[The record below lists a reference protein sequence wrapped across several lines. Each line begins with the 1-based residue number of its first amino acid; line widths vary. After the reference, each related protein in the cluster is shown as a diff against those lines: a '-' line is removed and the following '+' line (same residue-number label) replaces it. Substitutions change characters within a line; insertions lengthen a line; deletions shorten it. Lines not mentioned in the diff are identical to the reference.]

1 MIYLTSE
8 NFNETIEKNER
19 VLVDFYA
26 DWCGPCKMLAPII
39 DELEKELENVL
50 VCKVNVDDAP
60 QLAVLFKVE
69 YIPTIVYIKNG
80 QLESSLTGLKTKD
93 EILGMIK

>member
-1 MIYLTSE
+1 MLHLNSE
-8 NFNETIEKNER
+8 NFNKTIEENER

-26 DWCGPCKMLAPII
+26 DWCGPCKMLSPTIE
-39 DELEKELENVL
+39 ELERELNDVL

-69 YIPTIVYIKNG
+69 YIPTVVYIKNG
-80 QLESSLTGLKTKD
+80 QLQASLTGLKTKAD
-93 EILGMIK
+93 ILEMIK

>member
-1 MIYLTSE
+1 
-8 NFNETIEKNER
+8 
-19 VLVDFYA
+19 
-26 DWCGPCKMLAPII
+26 MLAPII

-80 QLESSLTGLKTKD
+80 QLEASLTGLKTKD

>member
-1 MIYLTSE
+1 MIHLTSE

-80 QLESSLTGLKTKD
+80 QPQASLTGLKTKD